1 MLLILYALRYYI
13 CFPDQHKMKKFFYL
27 SFIILLSIR
36 AAAQAQDASLT
47 ETPITY
53 KTLSGIVIGTLAM
66 PANASEKMPVVLIVA
81 DYGPTD
87 RNGNNAQTGVEA
99 NTYKLLAISLAKNG
113 IASVRYDKRM
123 VGESKTSNKPE
134 DLRYDDYVD
143 DAVGLIDMLNDDQRF
158 SKVIVLG
165 HGEGSMVGMLASRDQ
180 PAKAIISVN
189 ATSEQGDKF
198 MTEQMKSRPQ
208 FEQNAFKTLIDSM
221 KKGKTIDNI
230 DLSLYYIA
238 SPAKQRF
245 LMSYFRY
252 PPTRVIKIMKVPIL
266 IIQGNNDVQVSVADA
281 EKLKKAKSEAILTI
295 IPGMNHIM
303 KDAPTDKDQNMATY
317 SNPDLPLKPEFVTAV
332 VNFIRK
338 N

>member
-1 MLLILYALRYYI
+1 
-13 CFPDQHKMKKFFYL
+13 MKKIFYL
-27 SFIILLSIR
+27 SLIILLSIKM
-36 AAAQAQDASLT
+36 AAQAQDAPLN

-53 KTLSGIVIGTLAM
+53 KNLSGIISGTLAM
-66 PANASEKMPVVLIVA
+66 PANASEKIPVVLIIA
-81 DYGPTD
+81 DYGLTD
-87 RNGNNAQTGVEA
+87 RNGNNAQTGLAA

-134 DLRYDDYVD
+134 DFRYDDYVD

-158 SKVIVLG
+158 SKIIVLG

-189 ATSEQGDKF
+189 ATGEQGDKF

-208 FEQNAFKTLIDSM
+208 FEQTAFKTLIDSM

-238 SPAKQRF
+238 SPAKQKF

-252 PPTRVIKIMKVPIL
+252 PPTRVIKVMKVPIL
-266 IIQGNNDVQVSVADA
+266 IIQGNNDVQGVSVADA

-303 KDAPTDKDQNMATY
+303 RDAPTDKDQNMATY
-317 SNPDLPLKPEFVTAV
+317 SNPNLPLKPEFVTAV
-332 VNFIRK
+332 VNFIKK